1 MKFNEQH
8 LKKEDEGFSS
18 SFFLKNALGSLKSR
32 LFLVLCL
39 SGVVVPVFGAE
50 KSDDLDRDGFESLH
64 QKMVRALDESKKNF
78 KYVEF
83 CDLARLYIELFPH
96 SDKCDEYI
104 LELYTV
110 KEKLLEL
117 GRGSIAAKGLAS
129 VEVALYLGSHCF
141 IFPNSHQSI
150 EYFDRAARA
159 AGSAELTALETELRA
174 RVLEASKTTPGYSYV
189 RDLAANALLLNRD
202 LVAINGL
209 KHFQSGEY
217 GVEKSVNFN
226 IGPSLILSGDIYRAS
241 GFFDQAITK
250 YSEALLWCG
259 DIRGKASAMSG
270 RSVVTEIESDNG
282 ALTFHSGSDSAIV
295 SLKMDDGRLG
305 IEEVSIEGMLIPEMI
320 DFELSFIERNAN
332 ILIGRS
338 MIEDAKKKS
347 RSTST
352 TGFAGKLYEKAV
364 NHFSALLESVSLND
378 YSSMPYRLEL
388 LRASIELARYKNGLK
403 HGGQSEAVYD
413 FARCVSAAE
422 SYLRMVPR
430 TDEGV
435 VEGRGQL
442 SLMEEEVAEHAS
454 EVAYILI
461 ESLIEIGRLDGAVE
475 AFAVHFSGKN
485 LQDVWAMYSMLQLSS
500 SYLDNKEYLRAL
512 PYLAEVSVLGDSLG
526 VPDLAFV
533 AGLMKGICIKRLA
546 PSRTV
551 LESSQGGLA
560 QNQEGVILSGDDRGN
575 NEYNESARKFGIFKN
590 AQAMDY
596 PEIFRSMFIDEIR
609 EEVIGEFKSDPNG
622 GQLVAALQT
631 VASGSGDSLGNLL
644 AEGGGQRFDS
654 LFRYDESSE
663 IVEKNSEKIRSFGG
677 FHPYTSIIPG
687 RLAKFVEKRLDVLK
701 EDIEADLQQL
711 IKESK
716 LGVDK
721 LIEGDSESLEEF
733 RNGIEGE
740 SNRLKWNPFEKE
752 DVL

>member
-551 LESSQGGLA
+551 LESNQGGLA

-711 IKESK
+711 INESK
-716 LGVDK
+716 RGVDK